1 LESVSSGI
9 SAYPVSDSINIQY
22 DESEYHYS
30 QWFFNA
36 ASGDIHLTLSSPGFS
51 VTMTLYDPEG
61 VEIKST
67 VEAPEQE
74 IIHNIGASG
83 GEFSVVVQ

>member
-1 LESVSSGI
+1 
-9 SAYPVSDSINIQY
+9 
-22 DESEYHYS
+22 
-30 QWFFNA
+30 
-36 ASGDIHLTLSSPGFS
+36 
-51 VTMTLYDPEG
+51 MTLYDPEG